1 MIKMKRYPRVRFRKR
16 LRELK
21 EEVEEMGQMT
31 LKAQKYAI
39 EALTD
44 FDEEKLKF
52 VNETGEK
59 IEIMK
64 FDLERRCMGIIASEQ
79 PVAKDL
85 RFIEACVKVGS
96 HLKRMVDLSVNIA
109 EAAKNV
115 EGKEIPERSREDL
128 IHMSNIVQMMVS
140 KGLYSFLDQN
150 MNMARELRQ
159 DDDNVDN
166 LFDQVLDDI
175 TQSMFQDKDSI
186 SYLVHLLFVARFL
199 ERTADR
205 AVSIGDRTIFM
216 ITCEKPGL

>member
-1 MIKMKRYPRVRFRKR
+1 MKRYPRVRFRKK

-21 EEVEEMGQMT
+21 EEVKEMGHLT
-31 LKAQKYAI
+31 LKAQKYAM
-39 EALTD
+39 EVLTD

-52 VNETGEK
+52 VKESDEN

-64 FDLERRCMGIIASEQ
+64 FDLERRCISIIASEQ

-85 RFIEACVKVGS
+85 RFIEASIKVGT

-109 EAAKNV
+109 EAAENIKG
-115 EGKEIPERSREDL
+115 EEIPEKPRENL
-128 IHMSNIVQMMVS
+128 IHMSNIVQMMVN
-140 KGLYSFLDQN
+140 KGIYSFLDQN
-150 MNMARELRQ
+150 MGIARELRK
-159 DDDNVDN
+159 DDDNVDD

-205 AVSIGDRTIFM
+205 AVSIGNRTIFM
-216 ITCEKPGL
+216 ITCERPGLS